1 MFYSKYGYNSWPLF
15 KIYYWVFSISTWK
28 NSSCWWLPYGRV
40 IWKKKKKNK
49 TRYLSF
55 KASTFRF
62 CLLYLVSI
70 SRRYWEQNIKCSFI
84 IYAFTID
91 PSLLGE
97 PCFLHKSYKSL
108 KPWMRTKV
116 IEIFFKLLKKSKF
129 WNWI

>member
-1 MFYSKYGYNSWPLF
+1 MVTILDHCSRYTIECSLF
-15 KIYYWVFSISTWK
+15 LHERTQVAGDF
-28 NSSCWWLPYGRV
+28 LMDELFER
-40 IWKKKKKNK
+40 KKKKNK